1 MAVVERQAETR
12 EKQLNADHLTNV
24 ARVNEEYGEQ
34 LKCLENEVKIS
45 VELIEVCRI
54 STVI

>member
-1 MAVVERQAETR
+1 MAVVEREAETR

-45 VELIEVCRI
+45 VELIEVYRK